1 MLRIIES
8 ESRRSFS
15 ASARAAGRSL
25 NLAAVAM
32 LASVLVSSIAVAD
45 PILYGSLSGATVDY
59 TNIQENS
66 GTDPGL
72 YPPNLP
78 GLGLFGT
85 PVVTGDALDFTPINF
100 FARSTM
106 GTPLFDSTDGH
117 LTFGVV
123 AKPGKAIKNINFN
136 EGGGLSVGGIGTA
149 ATFVDVSA
157 VGFVKVL
164 EIDGSPAPGLV
175 QIPIDLT
182 FSIGPGGNGTWTRAD
197 GFANGKL
204 WTGAQL
210 IDINAW
216 LTAHSI
222 PVTYGA
228 TKIQVALDNS
238 LYATSETTAGAFI
251 DKKDFGGLSVTVNAP
266 FIPEPGTWL
275 MAMIGCL
282 YAVAT
287 RRKSR

>member
-1 MLRIIES
+1 M
-8 ESRRSFS
+8 
-15 ASARAAGRSL
+15 
-25 NLAAVAM
+25 
-32 LASVLVSSIAVAD
+32 
-45 PILYGSLSGATVDY
+45 GATVTY
-59 TNIQENS
+59 TDIRENS

-72 YPPNLP
+72 FPPNLP
-78 GLGLFGT
+78 GTGLFGT

-106 GTPLFDSTDGH
+106 GTPMFDSTDGH

-123 AKPGKAIKNINFN
+123 AKPNNAITNINFN
-136 EGGGLSVGGIGTA
+136 EGGGLSVGGIGTDD
-149 ATFVDVSA
+149 TFVDVSA
-157 VGFVKVL
+157 VGFVDVL
-164 EIDGSPAPGLV
+164 EIDGHAPPGMI

-182 FSIGPGGNGTWTRAD
+182 FSFGVAGDGTWRRVSE

-204 WTGAQL
+204 WSGSQL
-210 IDINAW
+210 IDINSW
-216 LTAHSI
+216 LVANNV

-238 LYATSETTAGAFI
+238 LYAQSEATGGAFI

-266 FIPEPGTWL
+266 NIPEPGTAL
-275 MAMIGCL
+275 LALVGCL
-282 YAVAT
+282 FAAAI